1 MILLGGNANFN
12 ICDDGQVKDPA
23 DTYAATFSLFNDTLL
38 KNIGAHTIKTGVNL
52 IRFNEN
58 LDTRGS
64 TGGAA
69 SASGAYSF
77 DTGGTANTSGSGG
90 NVWASYLLGL
100 PTSVNTQAPTILGL
114 RETYF
119 AAFVQDDWKV
129 NSKLTVN
136 AGLRWDLNIP
146 YDEVN
151 GQTAS
156 VNVNLPN
163 PGAGNLPGAMVYYGS
178 GPGRLGY
185 NRPGKLHWKY
195 FAPRLGIAYQI
206 NSKTVFRA
214 FAGIIY
220 QGNQNG
226 NADSENTSGFIG
238 GGSPV
243 PNPNPYGPY
252 YNWDTPYPQSVLGTI
267 PNTNPAFRNGQ
278 SVSFADENGLGM
290 ASPMYE
296 WSASIQREFKWG
308 LVAELTYFAN
318 DIHYGIDDMPL
329 DELNPVYWHLG
340 SLLAQPLS
348 SPQVQALGF
357 TAPYAGFSM
366 SQPLYQALLPHPQYT
381 GLTDTAVPWTSSTYN
396 AGIVKL
402 QKRFSSGLSLSAN
415 YTWSKQLTDMYGQ
428 SPAAVPLDAYNF
440 SLSKGL
446 AQQDVPERAVISYS
460 YQLPIGRGRKFLPS
474 AGGVGGFLLGG
485 WTISGIQ
492 TYQDGF
498 PALVVGG
505 LGTTIPTVSAQAN
518 QVEGVPLRSSLSC
531 RAAQFG
537 NPLKD
542 HLFNAGNPAEAAA
555 TGLPL
560 AFSSEGNY
568 GFGNAPIDQPH
579 ARQCGTED
587 EDFTL
592 DKVMRVHEK
601 IGVRFGV
608 EVYNVFNRHS
618 WETVANAS
626 TQNINSSTFG
636 VIQPYQVNGPR
647 EFQMKLRVEF

>member
-1 MILLGGNANFN
+1 
-12 ICDDGQVKDPA
+12 
-23 DTYAATFSLFNDTLL
+23 
-38 KNIGAHTIKTGVNL
+38 
-52 IRFNEN
+52 
-58 LDTRGS
+58 
-64 TGGAA
+64 
-69 SASGAYSF
+69 
-77 DTGGTANTSGSGG
+77 
-90 NVWASYLLGL
+90 
-100 PTSVNTQAPTILGL
+100 
-114 RETYF
+114 
-119 AAFVQDDWKV
+119 
-129 NSKLTVN
+129 
-136 AGLRWDLNIP
+136 
-146 YDEVN
+146 
-151 GQTAS
+151 
-156 VNVNLPN
+156 
-163 PGAGNLPGAMVYYGS
+163 
-178 GPGRLGY
+178 
-185 NRPGKLHWKY
+185 
-195 FAPRLGIAYQI
+195 
-206 NSKTVFRA
+206 
-214 FAGIIY
+214 
-220 QGNQNG
+220 
-226 NADSENTSGFIG
+226 
-238 GGSPV
+238 
-243 PNPNPYGPY
+243 
-252 YNWDTPYPQSVLGTI
+252 
-267 PNTNPAFRNGQ
+267 
-278 SVSFADENGLGM
+278 
-290 ASPMYE
+290 
-296 WSASIQREFKWG
+296 
-308 LVAELTYFAN
+308 
-318 DIHYGIDDMPL
+318 
-329 DELNPVYWHLG
+329 
-340 SLLAQPLS
+340 
-348 SPQVQALGF
+348 
-357 TAPYAGFSM
+357 M